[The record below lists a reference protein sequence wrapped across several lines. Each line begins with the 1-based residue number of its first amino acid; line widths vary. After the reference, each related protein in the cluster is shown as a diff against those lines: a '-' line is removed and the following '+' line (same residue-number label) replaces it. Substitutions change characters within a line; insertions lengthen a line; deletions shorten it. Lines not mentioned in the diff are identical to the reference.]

1 MEVKISVVIATLNC
15 KNDIEQDLEQAICS
29 FANQDYKNKELI
41 IIDGMSTDGTLSLIE
56 KYKDVIS
63 RSVSEKDNGIYD
75 AYNKGVQFASGD
87 YVVFLGADDSFY
99 NNTILGK
106 VAEWISEE
114 NMPDLLS
121 TSIYY
126 IDKGWAYIEKRSV
139 LHGWE
144 EGLKNKRPMVPHQGL
159 YAKRELLLEHPFDT
173 RYEICADLDF
183 YAYCC
188 SKNKRIVYKD
198 RVTAYFSRLGISSR
212 NELKTKKEEQK
223 VLSTFGKT
231 IKYNMAVCIRK
242 TKLRKW
248 IASHR
253 LGMLLLIRFRG
264 FRIHKCKNEHCRWCD
279 FNRKRING
287 GM

>member
-1 MEVKISVVIATLNC
+1 MEAKISVVIATLNC

-99 NNTILGK
+99 NNTVLGK

-144 EGLKNKRPMVPHQGL
+144 EGVKNKRPMVPHQGL

-223 VLSTFGKT
+223 VLSAFGKT
-231 IKYNMAVCIRK
+231 IKYNMAVSIRK

-279 FNRKRING
+279 YNRKRING

>member
-1 MEVKISVVIATLNC
+1 MEAKISVVIATLNC

-41 IIDGMSTDGTLSLIE
+41 IIDGLSTDGTLSLIE

-99 NNTILGK
+99 NNTVLGK

-144 EGLKNKRPMVPHQGL
+144 EGVKNKRPMVPHQGL

-223 VLSTFGKT
+223 VLSTFGKN
-231 IKYNMAVCIRK
+231 IKYNMAVSIRK
-242 TKLRKW
+242 TELRKKM
-248 IASHR
+248 ASHR

-279 FNRKRING
+279 YNRKRING

>member
-1 MEVKISVVIATLNC
+1 METKISVVIATLNC

-87 YVVFLGADDSFY
+87 YVVFLGSDDSFY
-99 NNTILGK
+99 NNTVLGK

-183 YAYCC
+183 YAFCC
-188 SKNKRIVYKD
+188 TSNKQIVYKD
-198 RVTAYFSRLGISSR
+198 VVTAYFSRLGISSR
-212 NELKTKKEEQK
+212 NELKTKKEELS
-223 VLSTFGKT
+223 VLGTFGKT
-231 IKYNMAVCIRK
+231 IKYNMALSIRK
-242 TKLRKW
+242 TELRKKM
-248 IASHR
+248 ASQR

-279 FNRKRING
+279 YNRKRING